1 MFNRPTRHLAIT
13 LTVSIVALADSATAQ
28 APPPHFAITDVRIL
42 VGDGSVIERG
52 TIVIENGLIVAA
64 GAEVTVP
71 AGTWSIDG
79 TRLTAYPGLIDALST
94 VGLSTELRDQQ
105 MGSSRRRINPD
116 DSDGN
121 YARGPED
128 RPATFTW
135 ISAADH
141 LEPEDVR
148 VAAWRD
154 AGFTTVVSV
163 PERGLFPG
171 QASIIDLVGEHPTEM
186 VVATPVALPVSFNKG
201 RSFEGYP
208 GSIMGIIAYVK
219 QVLLD
224 AQHYEQA
231 WSIYESSPK
240 GTKRPAYDRTLEP
253 LRAAVRDDWPVLL
266 PADWAREI
274 ERTLRIARTVGVRPI
289 LYGGHQAW
297 AVAETLATADVPVL
311 INLDWPAPDPD
322 GDPEAEE
329 SLQVLRYRDRAPTT
343 PAALHAAGVRFAFYS
358 GDMRHPDEILD
369 NARLAVLAGLP
380 ATAALRALTLGAA
393 EIFGVD
399 DRLGS
404 IEVGKIANIVLTDG
418 DLFDTSTNIRT
429 VIVDGKRFDSDPIDD
444 SITDAGETTAAIETY
459 EPIPMVRNRGPVSEH
474 SVTVVRNATVM
485 TVSEAG
491 TLENASVLIREGRIV
506 SIGTNIEVPADAH
519 VIDATGKWVIPGIID
534 AHSHV
539 AAESINEG
547 SVSVS
552 AMVGIRDVLNPDQ
565 VSIYR
570 ALGGGVTSAN
580 ILHGSANPIG
590 GQNAVVKLR
599 WGANAQGLMFEG
611 APEGIKFA
619 LGENTK
625 RDRDPDRY
633 PNSRMGVQDIIRQA
647 FLDAQ
652 AYQAEGRH
660 YEQALAAGNKGIIP
674 PRRDL
679 KLEPLVEIL
688 EGTRLVHAHS
698 YRADE
703 ILQLLRTAE
712 DFGFQIA
719 TLQHVLEG
727 YRVADEIAE
736 HGAGASTFSD
746 WWAYKVEAYEAIP
759 HNAALMTDRG
769 VVVSINSDSDE
780 EMRHLNLEAAKTI
793 KWGGNTRDEA
803 LRLVT
808 INPAI
813 QLGIDDRV
821 GSIEV
826 GKDADLVIYSDD
838 PLSNYAVVEQTILDG
853 QVYFD
858 RRHDIE
864 LRAALAEEKEM
875 LIQRQMVTRG
885 EEEQRGRSA
894 DARWP
899 RSNGNSGLLEDSRR

>member
-1 MFNRPTRHLAIT
+1 MFNRPTRRLPVA
-13 LTVSIVALADSATAQ
+13 LTIGTVALAHSAVAQ
-28 APPPHFAITDVRIL
+28 APPPHFAITDVRIV
-42 VGDGSVIERG
+42 VGDGSVVDRG
-52 TIVIENGLIVAA
+52 TIIVRDGLIAA
-64 GAEVTVP
+64 VGAEVSAPVG
-71 AGTWSIDG
+71 AWSIDG
-79 TRLTAYPGLIDALST
+79 SGLTAYPGLIDALST
-94 VGLSTELRDQQ
+94 VGLPAELRDQADS
-105 MGSSRRRINPD
+105 GNNGGRPEAAD
-116 DSDGN
+116 DD

-141 LEPEDVR
+141 LDTEDTR
-148 VAAWRD
+148 VAAWRA
-154 AGFTTVVSV
+154 AGFTTVVSA

-171 QASIIDLVGEHPTEM
+171 QASIIDLAGERPNDM

-201 RSFEGYP
+201 RTFEGYP

-231 WSIYESSPK
+231 WSIYESSPA
-240 GTKRPAYDRTLEP
+240 GMERPAYDRTLEP

-274 ERTLRIARTVGVRPI
+274 ERALRIARTVGVQPI
-289 LYGGHQAW
+289 LYGGRQAW
-297 AVAETLATADVPVL
+297 AVAETLAAADVPVL
-311 INLDWPAPDPD
+311 INLDWPERDPD
-322 GDPEAEE
+322 GDPDAEE
-329 SLQVLRYRDRAPTT
+329 SLQVLRYRDRAPTA

-358 GDMRHPDEILD
+358 GDMSHPDELLD
-369 NARLAVLAGLP
+369 NARLAVRAGLP
-380 ATAALRALTLGAA
+380 EAAALHALTLGAA

-404 IEVGKIANIVLTDG
+404 IEVGKIANIALADG
-418 DLFDTSTNIRT
+418 DLFDAVTRVRT
-429 VIVDGKRFDSDPIDD
+429 VIVDGQRFDSGPVDD
-444 SITDAGETTAAIETY
+444 SVADAGENDADVETY
-459 EPIPMVRNRGPVSEH
+459 EPVPMVRNRGPVSEH
-474 SVTVVRNATVM
+474 DVTVVRNATIM
-485 TVSEAG
+485 TVSAAG
-491 TLENASVLIREGRIV
+491 TLENASVLIRDGRIA
-506 SIGTNIEVPADAH
+506 SIGTNVDVPTGAH
-519 VIDATGKWVIPGIID
+519 VIDATGKWVIPGIVD
-534 AHSHV
+534 AHSHI

-552 AMVGIRDVLNPDQ
+552 AMVGIRDVINPDQ

-570 ALGGGVTSAN
+570 ALAGGVTSAN

-599 WGANAQGLMFEG
+599 WGADAQGLMFAG

-633 PNSRMGVQDIIRQA
+633 PNSRMGVQDVIRQA

-652 AYQAEGRH
+652 AYQAEGRR
-660 YEQALAAGNKGIIP
+660 YEQALAAGDEGIIP

-712 DFGFQIA
+712 DFGFRIA

-769 VVVSINSDSDE
+769 VVVSINSDSGE

-803 LRLVT
+803 IRLVT
-808 INPAI
+808 LNPAI
-813 QLGIDDRV
+813 QLRIDDRV

-826 GKDADLVIYSDD
+826 GKDADLVIYSGD
-838 PLSNYAVVEQTILDG
+838 PLSNYAVVEQTIVDG
-853 QVYFD
+853 HVYFD
-858 RRHDIE
+858 RRHDME

-875 LIQRQMVTRG
+875 LLERQMVTSDD
-885 EEEQRGRSA
+885 EEGDGRPA
-894 DARWP
+894 NAP
-899 RSNGNSGLLEDSRR
+899 RPRHDGDPSLREELKR